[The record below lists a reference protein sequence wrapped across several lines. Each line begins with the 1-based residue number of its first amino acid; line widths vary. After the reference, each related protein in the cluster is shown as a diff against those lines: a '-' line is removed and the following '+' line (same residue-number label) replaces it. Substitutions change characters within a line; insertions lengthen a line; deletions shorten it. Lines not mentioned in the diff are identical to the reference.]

1 MTIESA
7 LTYFLAIF
15 VFAVTP
21 GPGIFA
27 LLAKGM
33 SAGTRPC
40 IPLALGMTVSDVIYR
55 SHRAKPERYVS
66 GGGLNAGWG
75 DDGLNAGSIVCF
87 LCAALFS
94 IGARSERHQPYRR
107 LADGSGRCFS
117 RCERVSR
124 AA

>member
-40 IPLALGMTVSDVIYR
+40 IPRALGMTVSGVIYR
-55 SHRAKPERYVS
+55 SHRASSARRFFQSARAQKGTNRT
-66 GGGLNAGWG
+66 
-75 DDGLNAGSIVCF
+75 AGSLMVAAGAF
-87 LCAALFS
+87 LVAK
-94 IGARSERHQPYRR
+94 G
-107 LADGSGRCFS
+107 
-117 RCERVSR
+117 
-124 AA
+124 

>member
-40 IPLALGMTVSDVIYR
+40 IPRALGMTVSGVIYR
-55 SHRAKPERYVS
+55 SHRAKPSSARRFFQS
-66 GGGLNAGWG
+66 ARAQKGTNRT
-75 DDGLNAGSIVCF
+75 AGSLMVAAGAF
-87 LCAALFS
+87 LVAK
-94 IGARSERHQPYRR
+94 G
-107 LADGSGRCFS
+107 
-117 RCERVSR
+117 
-124 AA
+124 

>member
-40 IPLALGMTVSDVIYR
+40 IPLALGMTVSDVIYLLL
-55 SHRAKPERYVS
+55 AF
-66 GGGLNAGWG
+66 
-75 DDGLNAGSIVCF
+75 DGL
-87 LCAALFS
+87 AALAENWGEAFTLLRYA
-94 IGARSERHQPYRR
+94 GAAYLVLPGLEDVDR
-107 LADGSGRCFS
+107 GRDAS
-117 RCERVSR
+117 RTRYYS
-124 AA
+124 A

>member
-40 IPLALGMTVSDVIYR
+40 IPRALGMTVSGVIYR

-66 GGGLNAGWG
+66 GGASSARRFFQSARAQKGTNRT
-75 DDGLNAGSIVCF
+75 AGSLMVAAGAF
-87 LCAALFS
+87 LVAK
-94 IGARSERHQPYRR
+94 G
-107 LADGSGRCFS
+107 
-117 RCERVSR
+117 
-124 AA
+124 